1 MSGHENPEG
10 PFPQRFGAEHFVPP
24 TAETIQTFNTQFE
37 RLSSVTDRIGTVEE
51 DSLTMSI
58 AAPDKS
64 GYLIIV
70 DCGLYKHQPLNGSLD
85 ERVKLSVSIAQ
96 RVDAPTPNPGELIQR
111 KPLKKRTF
119 MHGRV
124 YEHIRGGASL
134 SDEEFSAAL
143 VHLEITLPETQ
154 WQWIDTALKLA
165 GTPQDSEF
173 LPFLVADLLDTSP
186 FPGQVCRGKEYYMS
200 DIYFRNG
207 ALLKK
212 ANWSDANAMYLSR
225 QSDFQPIRRIN
236 LISYNNKEYRYE
248 AHADGTEQI
257 AINSVHEKYT
267 PISANERSSGLY
279 SLTESQVNSFAHA
292 LQEALDSGL
301 TFDE

>member
-1 MSGHENPEG
+1 MSGYENPES
-10 PFPQRFGAEHFVPP
+10 PFPWKFGAEHFIPP
-24 TAETIQTFNTQFE
+24 TAETIQAFNTQFE
-37 RLSSVTDRIGTVEE
+37 RLSSVTDRIGTVGEE
-51 DSLTMSI
+51 SLTMSI

-70 DCGLYKHQPLNGSLD
+70 DCGLYKHQPLNDSLD
-85 ERVKLSVSIAQ
+85 ERIKLSVSIAQ
-96 RVDAPTPNPGELIQR
+96 RVDAPTPNPGELVQR

-134 SDEEFSAAL
+134 SDEEFSAAMA
-143 VHLEITLPETQ
+143 HLEITVPEVQ
-154 WQWIDTALKLA
+154 WEWIDVALKIA
-165 GTPQDSEF
+165 GSPQDSEF
-173 LPFLVADLLDTSP
+173 LPFLVAELLDTSP
-186 FPGQVCRGKEYYMS
+186 FPGQVSRGREYYMN

-236 LISYNNKEYRYE
+236 LISNDNKEYRYE
-248 AHADGTEQI
+248 AYADGTEQI
-257 AINSVHEKYT
+257 TINSVHEKHA
-267 PISANERSSGLY
+267 PISPNERSSGLY
-279 SLTESQVNSFAHA
+279 SLTESQVNAFTRA

-301 TFDE
+301 RF